1 MVKKEL
7 LNLYK
12 DIENEFFELDH
23 EKKIA
28 LMKLHFSKVSDIFDT
43 NSLTKQPIMS
53 DDFLDW
59 IKSAF
64 DYAPKKYKI
73 DIDISFDDL
82 EDYSEEELEKLFLK
96 NVFLEVKKSGRDMI
110 AKNKIALNLIV
121 LGLIFLVTMIL
132 ITSLWKD
139 GGVIKEIISY
149 IMDIACTVTIWEA
162 LTILIID
169 NKEKREYRKNL
180 MKKFD
185 KIIFHKTQ
193 EN

>member
-7 LNLYK
+7 LDLYK

-96 NVFLEVKKSGRDMI
+96 NVFLEAKKSGRDII

-169 NKEKREYRKNL
+169 NKEKREYSKNL

>member
-7 LNLYK
+7 LDLYK

-96 NVFLEVKKSGRDMI
+96 NVFLEAKKSGRDMI
-110 AKNKIALNLIV
+110 AKNKIALNLII

-169 NKEKREYRKNL
+169 NKEKREYSKNL